1 MSENRVKVKDI
12 ALNLGD
18 LIEIVTPATEVRNCY
33 IDGAVNELKRQG
45 FRVKVAE
52 HARGLRC
59 GTYAATDAERLADL
73 RDALLNPEVK
83 AILCARGGYGCVH
96 LLSEELQTL
105 LAENPKWLIGF
116 SDVSALHALWLK
128 AGVPSLH
135 CSMAKQLAMFN
146 PATQGGLNEDIHLF
160 DSPNDEEFE
169 HLKASTRAMLAL
181 LLGAFDMTY
190 TEPASPQFN
199 RNPGKASGEIVG
211 GNLAVLSGLAA
222 TPWDILDA
230 EYLRGKILFLEDV
243 GEKIYRV
250 ERMMKRLQLS
260 GALDSIAGLVLGSF
274 TDYKSDRNFESMEEM
289 LLARLSEWGVKCP
302 IGIGFPIGHTHHNL
316 PIIEGAR
323 ATLEVSPFETRLTL
337 KL

>member
-12 ALNLGD
+12 ALKLGD
-18 LIEIVTPATEVRNCY
+18 LIEIVSPATEVRNCY

-45 FRVKVAE
+45 FRVKVAP
-52 HARGLRC
+52 HARGPRC
-59 GTYAATDAERLADL
+59 GTFAATDAERFADL

-105 LAENPKWLIGF
+105 VAENPKWLIGF

-135 CSMAKQLAMFN
+135 CSMAKQLAMFDSS
-146 PATQGGLNEDIHLF
+146 TQGSLNRDIHLF
-160 DSPNDEEFE
+160 DSPNTVEFE
-169 HLKASTRAMLAL
+169 QLKASTRAMLAL
-181 LLGAFDMTY
+181 LHGAFDMAY
-190 TEPASPQFN
+190 TEPVSLRFN
-199 RNPGKASGEIVG
+199 RNPGKASGEIAG
-211 GNLAVLSGLAA
+211 GNLAVLDGLAA

-260 GALDSIAGLVLGSF
+260 GALDSIAGLIMGNF
-274 TDYKSDRNFESMEEM
+274 TDYKPDRNFESMEEM
-289 LLARLSEWGVKCP
+289 LLARLNEWGIKCP
-302 IGIGFPIGHTHHNL
+302 VAIGFPIGHTHHNL

-323 ATLEVSPFETRLTL
+323 AELEVSPTETRLTL
-337 KL
+337 HL